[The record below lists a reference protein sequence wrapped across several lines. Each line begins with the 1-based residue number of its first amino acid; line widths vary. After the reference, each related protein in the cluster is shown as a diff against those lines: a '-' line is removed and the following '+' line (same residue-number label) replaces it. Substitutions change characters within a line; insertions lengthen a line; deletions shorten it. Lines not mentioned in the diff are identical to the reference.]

1 MIALNFKK
9 ELARLNPEQKL
20 AVETIDG
27 PVMVIAGP
35 GTGKTQILTLR
46 IANILAKTDTNP
58 ENILALTFTESATA
72 NMRRRLPSLIGTP
85 SYYINIHTFH
95 GFCNKLIQDYPEN
108 FPKIIGSTNANQV
121 EQIQIVRKIIDEN
134 NFKNLKPFGNK
145 YYYVSE
151 ILTDDYRLEQ
161 EKFQKF
167 QEKAIQESS
176 WLQLMLTIKFWME
189 DESAAF
195 EKTDIFIEKSV
206 NASFEL
212 MNVAP
217 MNHLIDFGKFL
228 FKENLSIQGACSL

>member
-1 MIALNFKK
+1 MATKKK
-9 ELARLNPEQKL
+9 EITKDDIVSKYMDEVLEKGQKPKSVYHFAKENDFTEAEFYSFFGTLEGLEKEIFRLFFANTVDLLHKNADYHEYDMKNKML
-20 AVETIDG
+20 SFYYTFFE
-27 PVMVIAGP
+27 
-35 GTGKTQILTLR
+35 ILT
-46 IANILAKTDTNP
+46 ANRSYVLQALKIDRNP
-58 ENILALTFTESATA
+58 L
-72 NMRRRLPSLIGTP
+72 
-85 SYYINIHTFH
+85 
-95 GFCNKLIQDYPEN
+95 
-108 FPKIIGSTNANQV
+108 
-121 EQIQIVRKIIDEN
+121 
-134 NFKNLKPFGNK
+134 KNLVQLTSFREAFKE
-145 YYYVSE
+145 YVSE

-176 WLQLMLTIKFWME
+176 WLQLMMTIKFWME

-228 FKENLSIQGACSL
+228 FKEKIHSR